1 MSATPPPMATAPA
14 IEVWLQEAR
23 RWSDAAL
30 EATLTRCFA
39 DRDQGLFVPA
49 RLEEAMRYVILGGG
63 KRLRPALVRLFAE
76 ELGGTADAATAPAV
90 ALELVHTYSLVHDD
104 LPAMDDDDL
113 RRGRPTCHVVFGEAL
128 GILVGDALQ
137 TLAFEELARLGPQG
151 AELVLVLA
159 RAAGARGMVGGQVL
173 DLLPTSRPGARG
185 GPDGIRAVH
194 RAKTAALFAAAAEMG
209 ALVAAADADAV
220 VRARRFGLNL
230 GLAFQAVDDVLD
242 VTGDAA
248 TLGKTPGKDAALE
261 RDTLVAALG
270 LDGARREAAERAH
283 EARAALAELGLAE
296 GSLAFRLVEH
306 LLERRS

>member
-1 MSATPPPMATAPA
+1 MATAPA
-14 IEVWLQEAR
+14 IDVWLQEAR

-30 EATLTRCFA
+30 EASLTRCFA
-39 DRDQGLFVPA
+39 DREQGLFVPA
-49 RLEEAMRYVILGGG
+49 RLEEAMRYAILGGG

-76 ELGGTADAATAPAV
+76 ELGGSAEAATAPAV
-90 ALELVHTYSLVHDD
+90 AIELVHTYSLVHDD

-113 RRGRPTCHVVFGEAL
+113 RRGRPTCHVVYGEAL

-137 TLAFEELARLGPQG
+137 TLAFEELARLGPRG

-159 RAAGARGMVGGQVL
+159 RAAGSRGMVGGQVL
-173 DLLPTSRPGARG
+173 DLLPTSRPGSPG

-194 RAKTAALFAAAAEMG
+194 RAKTAALFGAAAEMG
-209 ALVAAADADAV
+209 ALVAAADAGAV
-220 VRARRFGLNL
+220 AGARRFGLAL

-270 LDGARREAAERAH
+270 LEGARREAAERAQ
-283 EARAALAELGLAE
+283 EARAALLELGLAE
-296 GSLAFRLVEH
+296 GSLAFHLVEH
-306 LLERRS
+306 LLQRRS

>member
-1 MSATPPPMATAPA
+1 MATAPA
-14 IEVWLQEAR
+14 IDVWLLETR

-30 EATLTRCFA
+30 EASLTRCFA
-39 DRDQGLFVPA
+39 NREEGLFVPA
-49 RLEEAMRYVILGGG
+49 RLEEAMRYAILGGG

-113 RRGRPTCHVVFGEAL
+113 RRGRPTCHVVYGEAL

-137 TLAFEELARLGPQG
+137 TLAFEELARLGPRG

-173 DLLPTSRPGARG
+173 DLLPASRPGSPG
-185 GPDGIRAVH
+185 GPEGIRAVH

-209 ALVAAADADAV
+209 ALVAAAGAGAV
-220 VRARRFGLNL
+220 AGARRFGLAL
-230 GLAFQAVDDVLD
+230 GLGFQAVDDVLD

-270 LDGARREAAERAH
+270 LDGARREAAERAQ
-283 EARAALAELGLAE
+283 EARAALSELGLAE
-296 GSLAFRLVEH
+296 GSLPFLLVEH
-306 LLERRS
+306 LLQRRS